1 MAKICDI
8 EALLKTYLV
17 AQGFT
22 TGNIYL
28 QEFPVSLASTATGL
42 YLIRRVGTG
51 QSPLNIDIDTP
62 IVRVW
67 ARDPNA
73 HTSYLN
79 QKAVGDLLHGL
90 NPVAVGSSRFL
101 FAQLLSGIERIDD
114 ADADV
119 PQHAANYMIRVAV

>member
-8 EALLKTYLV
+8 ESLLKTYLV

-28 QEFPVSLASTATGL
+28 QEFPVNLTSNAGL

-51 QSPLNIDIDTP
+51 QSPLNISVDTP

-67 ARDPNA
+67 ARDPDP

-79 QKAVGDLLHGL
+79 QKSVADLLHGL
-90 NPVAVGSSRFL
+90 NPVSVSSSRFL
-101 FAQLLSGIERIDD
+101 FGQLISGIERIDD
-114 ADADV
+114 ADSDV
-119 PQHAANYMIRVAV
+119 PQHAANYLIRVSV